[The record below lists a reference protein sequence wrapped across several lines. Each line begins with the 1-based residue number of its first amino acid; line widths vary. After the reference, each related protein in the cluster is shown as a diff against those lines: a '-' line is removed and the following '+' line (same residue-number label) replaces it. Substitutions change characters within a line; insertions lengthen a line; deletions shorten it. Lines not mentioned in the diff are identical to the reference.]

1 MTSTFSFARVR
12 ECNNYDSRDGVS
24 YKYINC
30 INKNFIKFSQD
41 IDVDF
46 FICNTFGGRNNTQYI
61 DCINRNFSIAGTQL
75 NTSIEY
81 CSNWNRGRDEF
92 PQRLSNNFQYCVNR
106 NFRQIDFLIR

>member
-46 FICNTFGGRNNTQYI
+46 FICKYSAMLENSITF
-61 DCINRNFSIAGTQL
+61 FS
-75 NTSIEY
+75 
-81 CSNWNRGRDEF
+81 
-92 PQRLSNNFQYCVNR
+92 
-106 NFRQIDFLIR
+106 